1 MACRNSWMTVKMR
14 DPRDTDPNDGP
25 TACLKD
31 RRVVPCVLFRPGG
44 AKYHCAMVP
53 EMVKTRISNTRNT
66 LHSRVTL
73 VRVTKGATHESVC
86 QTQQSTGAPS
96 ESLHCPVN
104 LVSR

>member
-1 MACRNSWMTVKMR
+1 MAWRSSWMMVRMR
-14 DPRDTDPNDGP
+14 EPKLTDPKEGP

-31 RRVVPCVLFRPGG
+31 LTVVPWVLVSPGG
-44 AKYHCAMVP
+44 AKYHWAMVP

-73 VRVTKGATHESVC
+73 VRVTKGATQESVC

-96 ESLHCPVN
+96 ASRHCPVIF
-104 LVSR
+104 VSR